1 MQGQMTGV
9 GLGLQNDPGKI
20 LGTHPGFGSFA
31 LLAEAA
37 GKITAIGNLNVD
49 FFKFSHGAL

>member
-1 MQGQMTGV
+1 MTGV
-9 GLGLQNDPGKI
+9 GLGLQNDSGKV

-37 GKITAIGNLNVD
+37 GKITTIGNLNVN
-49 FFKFSHGAL
+49 FFKIFHRARGI